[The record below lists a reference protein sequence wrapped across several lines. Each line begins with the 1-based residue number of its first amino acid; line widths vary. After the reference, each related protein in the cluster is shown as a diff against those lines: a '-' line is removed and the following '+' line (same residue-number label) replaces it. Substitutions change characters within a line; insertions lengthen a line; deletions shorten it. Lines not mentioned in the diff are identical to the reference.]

1 MELFGIIT
9 KGLKIKNDPTFEPIT
24 DDFQIKW
31 NKTLYSMEEKFAVI
45 LLYEKSNAAKLEIDL
60 TKELLNGHLK
70 GYKEKRFHLY
80 TKHKCYENELEK
92 RRLKKKKKNIM

>member
-1 MELFGIIT
+1 MELFGIMT
-9 KGLKIKNDPTFEPIT
+9 KALKIKNDPTFEPIK

-60 TKELLNGHLK
+60 TKELTTKWSSKRLQRK
-70 GYKEKRFHLY
+70 AFSSVYK
-80 TKHKCYENELEK
+80 TQ
-92 RRLKKKKKNIM
+92 RLQK